1 MQFDLLK
8 RREFITL
15 LGGSA
20 VGWPLAARAQ
30 QPGERRIGALMSMV
44 ESDPEAH
51 ARVAAFRQGL
61 REIGWI
67 EGRNIRI
74 EFRWAADDTNLMRAY
89 AAELVGSA
97 PDVIVVHAPPPLAA
111 VQQQTRSLP
120 IVFVQVPDP
129 VGGGFVASLSRPGGN
144 TTGSP
149 VSRTPSVRNGSNCSR
164 RLFSDDSGG
173 DPSLSSKRLG
183 QIPDGRDR
191 SPGVLVGHSVECN

>member
-74 EFRWAADDTNLMRAY
+74 EFRWAADDTNLMRA
-89 AAELVGSA
+89 
-97 PDVIVVHAPPPLAA
+97 
-111 VQQQTRSLP
+111 
-120 IVFVQVPDP
+120 
-129 VGGGFVASLSRPGGN
+129 
-144 TTGSP
+144 
-149 VSRTPSVRNGSNCSR
+149 
-164 RLFSDDSGG
+164 
-173 DPSLSSKRLG
+173 
-183 QIPDGRDR
+183 
-191 SPGVLVGHSVECN
+191 